1 MTHHD
6 QLSYQIWQ
14 LSSQRNYIHKV
25 MWDEWTNR
33 RMDKLENYMP
43 PYNHMQALKTCITV
57 NYVTI
62 NMHTQKKRIFPLF
75 RNALLSFVKFY
86 MHRYFFVLKN
96 TLLCESKTWFIG
108 VVAKIIKLDN
118 KFQPTKTLI
127 FSIFGA
133 SCFGKW

>member
-1 MTHHD
+1 MTNYPIKYD
-6 QLSYQIWQ
+6 SYHLREITFTKWCGMNEQT
-14 LSSQRNYIHKV
+14 
-25 MWDEWTNR
+25 DGWTN
-33 RMDKLENYMP
+33 
-43 PYNHMQALKTCITV
+43 LKMICPIQSHSGHK
-57 NYVTI
+57 NLHNCKFGSI